1 MLKKEV
7 KILGLSYSQSSSG
20 AYIVVLSEKKGNRKL
35 PIVIK
40 PSDAQQIALKIEGTK
55 SNRPLTHELFKIL
68 TDYYKIKVKE
78 VYIYSVLE
86 GLFYTKIITTNDN
99 NEEVSIDCSTGD
111 GVALS
116 IVYGCPL
123 YVSKEVLDISGVYIN
138 DDGTTSNEDEDDISY
153 YDYESDESIDDI
165 EDKMSIE
172 DLEFMMQDA
181 IKNEEYEIAA
191 RIRDRIDDIKS
202 KSDKK

>member
-20 AYIVVLSEKKGNRKL
+20 AYIVVLSEKKGNKKL

-55 SNRPLTHELFKIL
+55 SSRPLTHELFKML
-68 TDYYKIKVKE
+68 TDYYKISIKE
-78 VYIYSVLE
+78 VYIYSLLE
-86 GLFYTKIITTNDN
+86 GVFYTKMITTNYN
-99 NEEVSIDCSTGD
+99 NEEVSIECTVGD
-111 GVALS
+111 GIALS
-116 IVYGCPL
+116 IVYDCPL

-138 DDGTTSNEDEDDISY
+138 DDGTNPDDENEDDISY
-153 YDYESDESIDDI
+153 YDYESEDINDI
-165 EDKMSIE
+165 EDTISIE

-191 RIRDRIDDIKS
+191 RIRDRIDEIK
-202 KSDKK
+202 KRSDVK